1 MEEPDD
7 RDAGGDRAGG
17 ATPRAKVVTIVVVAL
32 VMVATLLL
40 CCMATGQLGQL
51 FELRLPP
58 P

>member
-7 RDAGGDRAGG
+7 RDAGREQAGG
-17 ATPRAKVVTIVVVAL
+17 ATPRAKVFTVVVVAI

-40 CCMATGQLGQL
+40 CCMATGQLGEL
-51 FELRLPP
+51 FQLRLPP